1 MASPYTA
8 YFAGMGTVV
17 AALAIGFSTAVMMTS
32 PLPSQK
38 EQPTGL
44 QKPAEAKPEKPAEP
58 VRATEASA
66 AAPALAVSDL
76 PMSPLI
82 TATQTPPSQTPAPW
96 PVEQSTTGPA
106 NGDAK
111 LAPDPGMIQTP
122 VRPAGPV
129 QVTAPVPG
137 PVQQPAEPEKVIPP
151 SSIPTAS
158 TPPVQQTTRSRETI
172 RSPQREAVRNPET
185 TGPIDPVTGEW
196 KKKEKRDG
204 VAQKKQRRQV
214 IERQPENDESD
225 VVVIDRSPTT
235 GYSSEPRS
243 PLGIFDFLTGG
254 SR

>member
-44 QKPAEAKPEKPAEP
+44 QKPAEAKPEKPTEPARSAETP
-58 VRATEASA
+58 A
-66 AAPALAVSDL
+66 AAPSVAASDL
-76 PMSPLI
+76 PTSPLI

-96 PVEQSTTGPA
+96 PVEQSTTGQA
-106 NGDAK
+106 SGDAK

-129 QVTAPVPG
+129 QASAPA
-137 PVQQPAEPEKVIPP
+137 PVQQPAAVEKVIAP
-151 SSIPTAS
+151 STQPVS
-158 TPPVQQTTRSRETI
+158 TLPART
-172 RSPQREAVRNPET
+172 REAVRNPET
-185 TGPIDPVTGEW
+185 TGSIDPVTGEW

-214 IERQPENDESD
+214 IEQQPEDDESD
-225 VVVIDRSPTT
+225 VVVIERSPTT

>member
-38 EQPTGL
+38 EQPSGL
-44 QKPAEAKPEKPAEP
+44 QKPAEAKPEKLAEP
-58 VRATEASA
+58 ARATEASA
-66 AAPALAVSDL
+66 AAPAGAASGL

-96 PVEQSTTGPA
+96 PVEQSTTTGQVS
-106 NGDAK
+106 GDAK

-129 QVTAPVPG
+129 QVTAPAPS
-137 PVQQPAEPEKVIPP
+137 PVQQPVVVEKVIAP
-151 SSIPTAS
+151 STQPVSA
-158 TPPVQQTTRSRETI
+158 PPVRT
-172 RSPQREAVRNPET
+172 REAVRNPET
-185 TGPIDPVTGEW
+185 TGSVDAVTGEW

-204 VAQKKQRRQV
+204 VAQKKQRRPV
-214 IERQPENDESD
+214 IEQQPEDDESD
-225 VVVIDRSPTT
+225 VVVIERSPTN